1 MIICSHGSTKTF
13 GEDWSGNLDSGRTE
27 IVKKRNRSKTKVGIL
42 RKVHNRQL
50 ISLVIRTILPVI

>member
-27 IVKKRNRSKTKVGIL
+27 IVKKKKQKQNKSWHIKESAQSAAHLTGD
-42 RKVHNRQL
+42 
-50 ISLVIRTILPVI
+50 